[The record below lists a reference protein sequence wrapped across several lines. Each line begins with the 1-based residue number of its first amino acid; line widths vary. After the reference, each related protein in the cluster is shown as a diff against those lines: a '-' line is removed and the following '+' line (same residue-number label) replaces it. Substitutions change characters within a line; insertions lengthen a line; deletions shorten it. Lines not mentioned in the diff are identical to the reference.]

1 MNNII
6 EHLFQPCRNVFPDNM
21 IKATFSQSQTE
32 NKISFQT
39 IERNTTNGTISEV
52 VQTISK
58 SVKDAGGTNVL
69 GK

>member
-1 MNNII
+1 
-6 EHLFQPCRNVFPDNM
+6 M

-58 SVKDAGGTNVL
+58 NLKDTGGTNVL